1 MSSNNFGGLTGLPV
15 LDANGGSEQ
24 LTVTSAAAI
33 SLTVPD
39 FAVSCSIVVSDVLA
53 PTAICVRYK
62 FGTNPTTLLGN
73 PLFDKMYF
81 ELTTTEA
88 MSQIR
93 FIGVDANPKVINVQY
108 YR

>member
-1 MSSNNFGGLTGLPV
+1 MSSNNYGGLTGLPI
-15 LDANGGSEQ
+15 LENAGGSEQ
-24 LTVTSAAAI
+24 LTVTSAAAVN
-33 SLTVPD
+33 LTVPN

-53 PTAICVRYK
+53 PTGICVRYK
-62 FGTNPTTLLGN
+62 FGTNPTPLLGN

-81 ELTTTEA
+81 ELTTPQA
-88 MSQIR
+88 MSEIR